1 MATSFRIA
9 GIPQGSLH
17 KYWKTMHAGAAYAVR
32 ELQSHGIALDLAWN
46 APLRE
51 DDREDQMKIFTSFVQ
66 HGVDGVLL
74 APFDSR
80 SLVPHVESAARDGV
94 PTIVLDSALDT
105 QQIVSFVATD
115 NHKAGLLAAKRL
127 GELLYGKGRVLIL
140 RYQEGS
146 ASTEER
152 EEGVIDGLRRGFP
165 GISVISSDEF
175 AGATRDT
182 AKRAGEILIDRYSK
196 DLQGVF
202 TPNESSTAGM
212 LMALQGRQ
220 LAGKIAHVGFDS
232 SDMYL
237 DSMRY
242 KQIQGL
248 VVQDPFRMGEIGL
261 KSLVDHL
268 QGIPVQKRIDT
279 GAMLITPD
287 NLDRPEFQE
296 LLNPVMAR

>member
-1 MATSFRIA
+1 MTASIRIA

-17 KYWKTMHAGAAYAVR
+17 KYWKTMNAGAVQAAR
-32 ELQSHGIALDLAWN
+32 ELKSRGMDVELVWN

-51 DDREDQMKIFTSFVQ
+51 DDREEQMKIYNSLVAR
-66 HGVDGVLL
+66 GVDGILL

-80 SLVPHVESAARDGV
+80 SLVPAVESAARAGV
-94 PTIVLDSALDT
+94 PTIIVDSALDT
-105 QQIVSFVATD
+105 PQIVSFVSTD
-115 NHKAGLLAAKRL
+115 NHKAGMLAARRL
-127 GELLYGKGRVLIL
+127 GELLYGKGKVLIL
-140 RYQEGS
+140 RYQKGS

-152 EEGVIDGLRRGFP
+152 EQGVIEGLRHGFP
-165 GISVISSDEF
+165 GITVIASEEF
-175 AGATRDT
+175 SGATRDT
-182 AKRAGEILIDRYSK
+182 AKRAGEILLDRYGK
-196 DLQGVF
+196 DIQGVF
-202 TPNESSTAGM
+202 TPNESSTAGL
-212 LMALQGRQ
+212 LMALQAHQ

-261 KSLVDHL
+261 QSLVSHL
-268 QGIPVQKRIDT
+268 RGQPVQKRIDT
-279 GAMLITPD
+279 GAALITPD
-287 NLDRPEFQE
+287 NIDRPEFQE

>member
-1 MATSFRIA
+1 MASSFRIA

-17 KYWKTMHAGAAYAVR
+17 KYWKSMYAGAAHAVR
-32 ELQSHGIALDLAWN
+32 ELQSQGIAVDLAWD

-51 DDREDQMKIFTSFVQ
+51 DDRDDQLKIYNSFVQ
-66 HGVDGVLL
+66 QGVDGILL
-74 APFDSR
+74 APFDSV
-80 SLVPHVESAARDGV
+80 SLVPAVEAAAQTGV
-94 PTIVLDSALDT
+94 PTVVLDSALDT
-105 QQIVSFVATD
+105 QQFVSFVATD
-115 NHKAGLLAAKRL
+115 NHKAGTLAAQRL

-140 RYQEGS
+140 RYQTGS

-152 EEGVIDGLRRGFP
+152 EEGVMEGLRRGFP
-165 GISVISSDEF
+165 GIAVIASEEF

-182 AKRAGEILIDRYSK
+182 AKRAGEILLDRYGK

-212 LMALQGRQ
+212 LMALQSRQ
-220 LAGKIAHVGFDS
+220 LAGKVAHVGFDS

-237 DSMRY
+237 DLMRS

-248 VVQDPFRMGEIGL
+248 VVQDPFRMGQIGL
-261 KSLVDHL
+261 RSLIDHL
-268 QGIPVQKRIDT
+268 RHLPVQKLIDT
-279 GAMLITPD
+279 GATLITPE

-296 LLNPVMAR
+296 LLNPVMAH

>member
-1 MATSFRIA
+1 MTASFRIA

-17 KYWKTMHAGAAYAVR
+17 KYWKSMQSGAVR
-32 ELQSHGIALDLAWN
+32 AVRQLQSQGIAVELAWN

-51 DDREDQMKIFTSFVQ
+51 DDREDQLRIYNAFLQ
-66 HGVDGVLL
+66 RGVDGILL
-74 APFDSR
+74 APFDSI
-80 SLVPHVESAARDGV
+80 SLVPAVEAASRAGV
-94 PTIVLDSALDT
+94 PTIVVDSALDT

-115 NHKAGLLAAKRL
+115 NHKAGVLAAQRL
-127 GELLYGKGRVLIL
+127 GELLYGKGKVLIL
-140 RYQEGS
+140 RYQKGS

-152 EEGVIDGLRRGFP
+152 EEGVMEGLRRGYS
-165 GISVISSDEF
+165 GITAIASEEF

-182 AKRAGEILIDRYSK
+182 AKRAAETLLDRYGK
-196 DLQGVF
+196 DIQGVF

-212 LMALQGRQ
+212 LMALQSHH
-220 LAGKIAHVGFDS
+220 LAGKVAHVGFDS

-248 VVQDPFRMGEIGL
+248 VVQNPFRMGEIGL
-261 KSLVDHL
+261 KSIIDHL
-268 QGIPVQKRIDT
+268 QGLPVQKRIDT
-279 GAMLITPD
+279 GATLITPE

-296 LLNPVMAR
+296 LLNPVLAH

>member
-1 MATSFRIA
+1 MTASFRIA

-17 KYWKTMHAGAAYAVR
+17 KYWKSMHVGAAHAVR
-32 ELQSHGIALDLAWN
+32 ELQSQGIAVDLAWN

-51 DDREDQMKIFTSFVQ
+51 DDREDQLRIYNAFVQ
-66 HGVDGVLL
+66 QGVDGILL
-74 APFDSR
+74 APFDSV
-80 SLVPHVESAARDGV
+80 SLVPAVEAAASSGV
-94 PTIVLDSALDT
+94 PTVVLDSALDT
-105 QQIVSFVATD
+105 QQIISFVATD
-115 NHKAGLLAAKRL
+115 NHKAGALAAQRL

-140 RYQEGS
+140 RYQKGS

-152 EEGVIDGLRRGFP
+152 EEGVMEGLRRGFP
-165 GISVISSDEF
+165 GITAVLSEEF

-182 AKRAGEILIDRYSK
+182 AKRAAEFLLDRYGK

-212 LMALQGRQ
+212 LMALQSHQ
-220 LAGKIAHVGFDS
+220 LAGKVAHVGFDS

-237 DSMRY
+237 DLMRS

-248 VVQDPFRMGEIGL
+248 VVQDPFRMGEIGV
-261 KSLVDHL
+261 KSLIGHL
-268 QGIPVQKRIDT
+268 QGQPVQERIDT
-279 GAMLITPD
+279 GATLITPE